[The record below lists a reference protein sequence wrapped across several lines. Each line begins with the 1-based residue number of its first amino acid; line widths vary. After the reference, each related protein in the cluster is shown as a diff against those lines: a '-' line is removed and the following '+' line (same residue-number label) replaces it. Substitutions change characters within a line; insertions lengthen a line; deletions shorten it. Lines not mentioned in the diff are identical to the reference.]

1 MNIQLENISCG
12 LEAMKDYQK
21 KVVWSVRRLS
31 LMFPM
36 IPNRYRLNTY
46 VKSRVLFMKSIVLRV
61 KILQGHAV
69 SFLFYITCLFMS
81 FVVSSDFL
89 Y

>member
-36 IPNRYRLNTY
+36 IPNRCRLNTY
-46 VKSRVLFMKSIVLRV
+46 VKVE
-61 KILQGHAV
+61 
-69 SFLFYITCLFMS
+69 FYL
-81 FVVSSDFL
+81 
-89 Y
+89 